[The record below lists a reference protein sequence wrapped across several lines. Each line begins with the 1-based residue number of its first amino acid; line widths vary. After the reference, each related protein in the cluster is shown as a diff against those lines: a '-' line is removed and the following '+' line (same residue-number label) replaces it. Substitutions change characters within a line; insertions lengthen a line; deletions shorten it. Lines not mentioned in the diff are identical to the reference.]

1 MSEVNTNMGYY
12 IMPKYRLTKDPLDEV
27 AEVLYDE
34 VVKEENYLKL
44 LEILLADEV
53 EIDGTLYTL
62 EDYIEEEECSDD
74 EGGSEKG

>member
-1 MSEVNTNMGYY
+1 MGYY
-12 IMPKYRLTKDPLDEV
+12 IMPKYRLTKDLSDEIAEALDESI
-27 AEVLYDE
+27 
-34 VVKEENYLKL
+34 EENYYKL

>member
-1 MSEVNTNMGYY
+1 MSKVNTNMGYY
-12 IMPKYRLTKDPLDEV
+12 IMPKYRLTKDLSDEIAEALDESI
-27 AEVLYDE
+27 
-34 VVKEENYLKL
+34 EENYYKL

-74 EGGSEKG
+74 EGGSEKE